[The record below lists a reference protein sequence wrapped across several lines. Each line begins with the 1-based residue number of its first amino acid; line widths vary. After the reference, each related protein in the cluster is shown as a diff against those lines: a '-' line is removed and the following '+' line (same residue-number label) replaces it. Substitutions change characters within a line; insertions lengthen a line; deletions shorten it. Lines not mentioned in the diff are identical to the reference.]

1 MEAEGRAQ
9 PTEAPLPSATTAAAG
24 RRAEVQ
30 RLTDKLAKRFP
41 DVGFMVVVSI
51 MTWRYEQSRPT
62 LRPPALPLQRGLRG
76 GTRSWP
82 RGLCLGREHGISCT
96 QLHPCLVGG
105 KHQCHPVAR
114 DAGRSC
120 HRAAGRAGRRQAGRG
135 AGGLYAAWRH
145 HCLAV

>member
-30 RLTDKLAKRFP
+30 RLTNKLAKRFP
-41 DVGFMVVVSI
+41 DVGVNNDL
-51 MTWRYEQSRPT
+51 T
-62 LRPPALPLQRGLRG
+62 LRAEQANPEATRAAPAARLEGRHTVLASVVFG
-76 GTRSWP
+76 G
-82 RGLCLGREHGISCT
+82 EHRISCT

-105 KHQCHPVAR
+105 KHQCHPVTR
-114 DAGRSC
+114 DAGLSC
-120 HRAAGRAGRRQAGRG
+120 HHAAGRAGQRQAGRG

-145 HCLAV
+145 HRLAV